1 MYDPEL
7 ERIRRQR
14 MLELQRR
21 LAAEQEAQRQQM
33 IAQMQIKAALKAIL
47 TKEAYERL
55 GRVKMAN
62 PDLYARAVQTLLYLY
77 QAGRISGKLTD
88 AQLKSLLERLRG
100 KKRETRI
107 RILEK

>member
-7 ERIRRQR
+7 ERIRRQK
-14 MLELQRR
+14 MLELQQR
-21 LAAEQEAQRQQM
+21 LQQEQEIQRQRM
-33 IAQMQIKAALKAIL
+33 LAQLQLKALLQKVL

-62 PDLYARAVQTLLYLY
+62 PELYARAVQAILYLY
-77 QAGRISGKLTD
+77 QAGRLTGKISD
-88 AQLKSLLERLRG
+88 DQLKTILTKLRG